1 MFTTPAR
8 TRTRSEAQTPLTPSI
23 VSGIDQISLETT
35 NPFISRPVKRDA
47 LQRQAKSGVVRKGG
61 IESRLEVVTKDY
73 IPPKPQVKR
82 SKSTP
87 AAVCSAIYQ
96 LSIFLTAAA
105 RIGATALS
113 RTETTPTL
121 PLYLPL
127 LNRCHSTK
135 RARHRTQPGWQLPLA
150 FL

>member
-8 TRTRSEAQTPLTPSI
+8 TRTRSEAQTPLTLSI
-23 VSGIDQISLETT
+23 VSGIEQISLETT

-87 AAVCSAIYQ
+87 AAVCF
-96 LSIFLTAAA
+96 SI
-105 RIGATALS
+105 
-113 RTETTPTL
+113 
-121 PLYLPL
+121 
-127 LNRCHSTK
+127 RCRFS
-135 RARHRTQPGWQLPLA
+135 
-150 FL
+150 